1 MYNPKIPHSY
11 HISKGADSVFYILNC
26 GEEFVRTLSTN
37 YDTAKK
43 LAVDL
48 IKKNDPDF
56 FQEGNKLST
65 YIWNR
70 DKWNVSKNF
79 KPIEIYSDQHILDH
93 YSHIRKVKK
102 EKAIAEA
109 KAKYSFV
116 GEVGDVLD
124 LELTITEIFGLMETM
139 GFAVFTSLKMLTTIV

>member
-1 MYNPKIPHSY
+1 MWR
-11 HISKGADSVFYILNC
+11 G
-26 GEEFVRTLSTN
+26 VRKNSATN

-93 YSHIRKVKK
+93 YFIL
-102 EKAIAEA
+102 EK
-109 KAKYSFV
+109 
-116 GEVGDVLD
+116 
-124 LELTITEIFGLMETM
+124 
-139 GFAVFTSLKMLTTIV
+139 